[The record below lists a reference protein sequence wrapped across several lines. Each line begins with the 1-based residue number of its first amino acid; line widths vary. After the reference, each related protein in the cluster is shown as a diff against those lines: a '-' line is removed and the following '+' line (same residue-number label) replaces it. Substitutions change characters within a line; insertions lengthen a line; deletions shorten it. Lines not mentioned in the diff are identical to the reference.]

1 MHSTPAPNPHSE
13 TVWTRLIRAA
23 GRVQA
28 RIDLALKDAG
38 LPPLDWY
45 DALWEIEKA
54 GPEGIRQFTLQERL
68 LLPQYG
74 LSRLVARMATAGLVT
89 RLPCPEDGR
98 GQILTVT
105 EKGTAARA
113 AMWPIYEGAMQAAIG
128 ERLAKGEAARLAD
141 LLGRLLR

>member
-1 MHSTPAPNPHSE
+1 MHSKHAPNPHSE
-13 TVWTRLIRAA
+13 AVWTRLTQAA
-23 GRVQA
+23 VHVQA
-28 RIDLALKDAG
+28 RIDLALKEAG

-45 DALWEIEKA
+45 DALWEVEKA
-54 GPEGIRQFTLQERL
+54 GPDGLRQFALQERL

-74 LSRLVARMATAGLVT
+74 LSRLVARMAAAGLIT

-105 EKGTAARA
+105 EKGTDTRA
-113 AMWPIYEGAMQAAIG
+113 AMWPVYEGAMEATIG
-128 ERLAKGEAARLAD
+128 ARLAKGEAARLAE